1 MTEGK
6 GLMCWQNQAI
16 ILPPLAIHPKSR
28 CIAQDRARSGLLRRP
43 FTALVLPI
51 GTEYLINDGLVDTMC
66 GEPFGNALTL
76 SAHLLCM
83 PLLCFGI
90 SLFCPGGS
98 LLCFGISLFCPGI
111 LLFCPGTALF
121 GLAHLLGMPLCR
133 FCIPFVRKLQDL
145 SAHGFPH
152 LSLQGNAADIIYAC

>member
-28 CIAQDRARSGLLRRP
+28 CIAQDRAESGLLRRP

-51 GTEYLINDGLVDTMC
+51 GTEYLIDNGLVDTMC
-66 GEPFGNALTL
+66 GEPFGNALAL
-76 SAHLLCM
+76 SAHL
-83 PLLCFGI
+83 F
-90 SLFCPGGS
+90 
-98 LLCFGISLFCPGI
+98 GI
-111 LLFCPGTALF
+111 LLVY
-121 GLAHLLGMPLCR
+121 LAHPLDTLLFQLAHPLGMLLFQFAHPLGMS
-133 FCIPFVRKLQDL
+133 FVCKLQYL

>member
-6 GLMCWQNQAI
+6 GLMCRQNQAI

-28 CIAQDRARSGLLRRP
+28 CIAQDRTKSGLPRRP

-76 SAHLLCM
+76 SAHL
-83 PLLCFGI
+83 FGI
-90 SLFCPGGS
+90 
-98 LLCFGISLFCPGI
+98 LLVYLAHPLGI
-111 LLFCPGTALF
+111 LLFQ
-121 GLAHLLGMPLCR
+121 LAHFLG
-133 FCIPFVRKLQDL
+133 ISFVRKLQDL

>member
-83 PLLCFGI
+83 PLF
-90 SLFCPGGS
+90 
-98 LLCFGISLFCPGI
+98 
-111 LLFCPGTALF
+111 
-121 GLAHLLGMPLCR
+121 R

-152 LSLQGNAADIIYAC
+152 LSLQGHIVPEQMV

>member
-6 GLMCWQNQAI
+6 GLICWQNQAI

-76 SAHLLCM
+76 SAHL
-83 PLLCFGI
+83 FGT
-90 SLFCPGGS
+90 
-98 LLCFGISLFCPGI
+98 
-111 LLFCPGTALF
+111 LLFQ
-121 GLAHLLGMPLCR
+121 LAHPLGMLLFQFAHPLGMS
-133 FCIPFVRKLQDL
+133 FVCKLQYL

>member
-28 CIAQDRARSGLLRRP
+28 CIARDRARSGVLRRP

-76 SAHLLCM
+76 SAH
-83 PLLCFGI
+83 PLGT
-90 SLFCPGGS
+90 
-98 LLCFGISLFCPGI
+98 
-111 LLFCPGTALF
+111 LLFQ
-121 GLAHLLGMPLCR
+121 LAHPLGMLLFQLAHPLGMS
-133 FCIPFVRKLQDL
+133 FVCKLQDL
-145 SAHGFPH
+145 SAHGFPR

>member
-6 GLMCWQNQAI
+6 GLMCRQNQAI

-90 SLFCPGGS
+90 SLFCPG
-98 LLCFGISLFCPGI
+98 I

-121 GLAHLLGMPLCR
+121 GLAHLLCMPLFR

-152 LSLQGNAADIIYAC
+152 PSLQGNAADIIYAC

>member
-28 CIAQDRARSGLLRRP
+28 CIAQDRTKSGLLRRP

-76 SAHLLCM
+76 SAHL
-83 PLLCFGI
+83 FGT
-90 SLFCPGGS
+90 
-98 LLCFGISLFCPGI
+98 
-111 LLFCPGTALF
+111 LLFQ
-121 GLAHLLGMPLCR
+121 LAHPLGMLLFQLAHPLGMS
-133 FCIPFVRKLQDL
+133 FVCKLQDL
-145 SAHGFPH
+145 SAHGFPR

>member
-6 GLMCWQNQAI
+6 GLMCQQNQAI

-28 CIAQDRARSGLLRRP
+28 CIAQDRTKSGLPRRP

-76 SAHLLCM
+76 SAHLFGMLLVYLAH
-83 PLLCFGI
+83 PLDT
-90 SLFCPGGS
+90 
-98 LLCFGISLFCPGI
+98 
-111 LLFCPGTALF
+111 LLFQ
-121 GLAHLLGMPLCR
+121 LAHPLGMLLFQLAHPLGMS
-133 FCIPFVRKLQDL
+133 FVCKLQYL

>member
-51 GTEYLINDGLVDTMC
+51 GTEYLINDGLVDAMC

-76 SAHLLCM
+76 SAHLFGMLLVYLAH
-83 PLLCFGI
+83 PLGT
-90 SLFCPGGS
+90 
-98 LLCFGISLFCPGI
+98 
-111 LLFCPGTALF
+111 LLFQ
-121 GLAHLLGMPLCR
+121 LAHPLGMLLFQLAHPLGMLLVYLAH
-133 FCIPFVRKLQDL
+133 PLGMSFVCKLQDL
-145 SAHGFPH
+145 SAHGFPR

>member
-6 GLMCWQNQAI
+6 GLMCWQNQTI

-83 PLLCFGI
+83 PLVYLAHPLGT
-90 SLFCPGGS
+90 
-98 LLCFGISLFCPGI
+98 
-111 LLFCPGTALF
+111 LLFQ
-121 GLAHLLGMPLCR
+121 LAHPLGMLLVYLAHPLGMS
-133 FCIPFVRKLQDL
+133 FVCKLQDL

>member
-6 GLMCWQNQAI
+6 GLMCRQNQAI
-16 ILPPLAIHPKSR
+16 ILPPLAIRPKSR
-28 CIAQDRARSGLLRRP
+28 CIAQDRTKSGLPRRP

-66 GEPFGNALTL
+66 GEPFGNALAL
-76 SAHLLCM
+76 SAYLLCM

-98 LLCFGISLFCPGI
+98 L
-111 LLFCPGTALF
+111 FCPGTALF
-121 GLAHLLGMPLCR
+121 GLAHLLGMPLFR

>member
-6 GLMCWQNQAI
+6 GLMCRQNQAI

-28 CIAQDRARSGLLRRP
+28 CIAQDRAKSGLLRRP

-76 SAHLLCM
+76 SAHL
-83 PLLCFGI
+83 FGM
-90 SLFCPGGS
+90 
-98 LLCFGISLFCPGI
+98 
-111 LLFCPGTALF
+111 LLFQ
-121 GLAHLLGMPLCR
+121 LAHPLGMLLFQLAHPLGMS
-133 FCIPFVRKLQDL
+133 FVRKLQNL

>member
-76 SAHLLCM
+76 SAHL
-83 PLLCFGI
+83 FGT
-90 SLFCPGGS
+90 
-98 LLCFGISLFCPGI
+98 
-111 LLFCPGTALF
+111 LLFQ
-121 GLAHLLGMPLCR
+121 LAHPLGMLLFQLAHPLGMS
-133 FCIPFVRKLQDL
+133 FVCKLQDL
-145 SAHGFPH
+145 SAHGFPR

>member
-28 CIAQDRARSGLLRRP
+28 CIAQNRAESGLLRRP

-90 SLFCPGGS
+90 SLHTVRPQTSGS
-98 LLCFGISLFCPGI
+98 FRPWLPS
-111 LLFCPGTALF
+111 
-121 GLAHLLGMPLCR
+121 PLPAEER
-133 FCIPFVRKLQDL
+133 
-145 SAHGFPH
+145 G
-152 LSLQGNAADIIYAC
+152 

>member
-6 GLMCWQNQAI
+6 GLMCRQNQAI

-28 CIAQDRARSGLLRRP
+28 CIAQDRTKSGLPRRP

-51 GTEYLINDGLVDTMC
+51 GTEYLIDDGLIDAVS

-76 SAHLLCM
+76 SAHL
-83 PLLCFGI
+83 FGI
-90 SLFCPGGS
+90 S
-98 LLCFGISLFCPGI
+98 
-111 LLFCPGTALF
+111 
-121 GLAHLLGMPLCR
+121 
-133 FCIPFVRKLQDL
+133 FVRKLQDL

>member
-6 GLMCWQNQAI
+6 GLMCRQNQAI
-16 ILPPLAIHPKSR
+16 ILPPLAIRPKSR
-28 CIAQDRARSGLLRRP
+28 CIAQDRTKSGLPRRS

-66 GEPFGNALTL
+66 GEPFGNTLAL
-76 SAHLLCM
+76 SAHL
-83 PLLCFGI
+83 F
-90 SLFCPGGS
+90 
-98 LLCFGISLFCPGI
+98 GI
-111 LLFCPGTALF
+111 LLVY
-121 GLAHLLGMPLCR
+121 LAHPLDTLLFQLAHPLGMLLVYLAHPLGMS
-133 FCIPFVRKLQDL
+133 FVCKLQYL

>member
-6 GLMCWQNQAI
+6 GLMCRQNQAI

-28 CIAQDRARSGLLRRP
+28 CIVQDRAKSGLLRRP

-66 GEPFGNALTL
+66 DEPFGNALTL
-76 SAHLLCM
+76 SAHL
-83 PLLCFGI
+83 F
-90 SLFCPGGS
+90 
-98 LLCFGISLFCPGI
+98 GI
-111 LLFCPGTALF
+111 LL
-121 GLAHLLGMPLCR
+121 
-133 FCIPFVRKLQDL
+133 VRKLQDL

>member
-28 CIAQDRARSGLLRRP
+28 CIAQDRAKSGLLRRP

-51 GTEYLINDGLVDTMC
+51 GTEYLIDDGLVDAMC
-66 GEPFGNALTL
+66 GEPFGNALAL
-76 SAHLLCM
+76 SAHL
-83 PLLCFGI
+83 F
-90 SLFCPGGS
+90 
-98 LLCFGISLFCPGI
+98 GI
-111 LLFCPGTALF
+111 LLVY
-121 GLAHLLGMPLCR
+121 LAHPLDTLLFQLAHPLGMLLFQLAHPLGMS
-133 FCIPFVRKLQDL
+133 FVCKLQYL
-145 SAHGFPH
+145 SAHGFPR

>member
-6 GLMCWQNQAI
+6 GLMCRQNQAI

-28 CIAQDRARSGLLRRP
+28 CIAQDRTKSGLLRRP

-66 GEPFGNALTL
+66 GEPFGNALAL
-76 SAHLLCM
+76 SAHL
-83 PLLCFGI
+83 F
-90 SLFCPGGS
+90 
-98 LLCFGISLFCPGI
+98 GI
-111 LLFCPGTALF
+111 LLVY
-121 GLAHLLGMPLCR
+121 LAHPLDTLLFQLAHPLGMS
-133 FCIPFVRKLQDL
+133 FVCKLQYL
-145 SAHGFPH
+145 SAHGFPR

>member
-51 GTEYLINDGLVDTMC
+51 GTEYLINDGLVDAMC

-83 PLLCFGI
+83 PLVY
-90 SLFCPGGS
+90 
-98 LLCFGISLFCPGI
+98 
-111 LLFCPGTALF
+111 
-121 GLAHLLGMPLCR
+121 LAHPLGMS
-133 FCIPFVRKLQDL
+133 FVCKLQDL
-145 SAHGFPH
+145 SAHGFSH

>member
-6 GLMCWQNQAI
+6 GLMCRQNQAI
-16 ILPPLAIHPKSR
+16 ILPPLAIRPKSR
-28 CIAQDRARSGLLRRP
+28 CIAQDRTKSGLPRRP

-76 SAHLLCM
+76 SAHL
-83 PLLCFGI
+83 F
-90 SLFCPGGS
+90 
-98 LLCFGISLFCPGI
+98 
-111 LLFCPGTALF
+111 
-121 GLAHLLGMPLCR
+121 GMPLVYLAHPLDTLL
-133 FCIPFVRKLQDL
+133 FQLAHPLGMLLFQLAHPLGMSFVCKLQYL

>member
-28 CIAQDRARSGLLRRP
+28 CIAQDRTKSGLLRRP

-76 SAHLLCM
+76 SAHL
-83 PLLCFGI
+83 FGT
-90 SLFCPGGS
+90 
-98 LLCFGISLFCPGI
+98 
-111 LLFCPGTALF
+111 LLFQ
-121 GLAHLLGMPLCR
+121 LAHPLGMLLFQLAHPLGMS
-133 FCIPFVRKLQDL
+133 FVCKLQYL

>member
-6 GLMCWQNQAI
+6 GLMCRQNQAI

-28 CIAQDRARSGLLRRP
+28 CIAQDRTKSGLLRRP

-66 GEPFGNALTL
+66 GEPFGNALAL
-76 SAHLLCM
+76 SAHL
-83 PLLCFGI
+83 F
-90 SLFCPGGS
+90 
-98 LLCFGISLFCPGI
+98 GI
-111 LLFCPGTALF
+111 LLVY
-121 GLAHLLGMPLCR
+121 LAHPLDTLLFQLAHPLGMLLFQLAHPLGMS
-133 FCIPFVRKLQDL
+133 FVCKLQYL
-145 SAHGFPH
+145 SAHGFPR

>member
-28 CIAQDRARSGLLRRP
+28 CIAQDRTKSGLLRRP

-76 SAHLLCM
+76 SAHL
-83 PLLCFGI
+83 FGT
-90 SLFCPGGS
+90 
-98 LLCFGISLFCPGI
+98 
-111 LLFCPGTALF
+111 LLFQ
-121 GLAHLLGMPLCR
+121 LAHPLGMLLFQLAHPLGMS
-133 FCIPFVRKLQDL
+133 FVCKHQDL
-145 SAHGFPH
+145 SAHGFPR